1 MVKLASLLGISLWRG
16 SSDRVL
22 RMSSSQQGRGTEA
35 ISPATS
41 EKLDHANNQACL
53 EAGPSPA
60 EPWDDY
66 SSGWHLWLLP
76 VRGPEPEEQLRCT
89 WFPDSKT
96 LQNNTC
102 HFKSLSLEVILFTAI
117 DNECIKKLKF
127 LSSLSNQ
134 APLLEWFKPHY
145 SSFQR
150 IQNNNLV
157 YGFSSFSSHSQ
168 NTLLGQG
175 LVLVTVVLDLIPQ
188 TLWFEDLMAF
198 WWLIGSVIIWVMM
211 MENSCRRWKSVLL
224 PKFSRS
230 WLQFQVIR
238 ALGLLHGAP

>member
-1 MVKLASLLGISLWRG
+1 
-16 SSDRVL
+16 
-22 RMSSSQQGRGTEA
+22 MSSSQQGRGTEA

-41 EKLDHANNQACL
+41 EKLDPANNQACL

-76 VRGPEPEEQLRCT
+76 VREPEPEEQLRCT

-96 LQNNTC
+96 LQNTC
-102 HFKSLSLEVILFTAI
+102 HFKSLSLEVIFYTAI
-117 DNECIKKLKF
+117 DNECSRKLKV

-175 LVLVTVVLDLIPQ
+175 LVLVTVMLDLIPQ

-211 MENSCRRWKSVLL
+211 METVAIDGKASYSQSSPEVDCSFKW
-224 PKFSRS
+224 
-230 WLQFQVIR
+230 
-238 ALGLLHGAP
+238 